1 MTDPK
6 HSNNVWWYQ
15 GQQANKVIGTFDDT
29 QRSKALMEKGEPDSA
44 RSIRLQGDQLGR
56 SGIVVGELDGQQ
68 KQMVQQLLKDLIH
81 PFRAFDVG
89 EVQECLQEAG
99 GVDKLRLTFFKEG
112 DIGDDQV
119 WDIWKLEGPA
129 FAWYFHGSPH
139 VHTWVSVARQAPRD

>member
-56 SGIVVGELDGQQ
+56 SGIVVGELDGQP

-89 EVQECLQEAG
+89 EVQECLQESG